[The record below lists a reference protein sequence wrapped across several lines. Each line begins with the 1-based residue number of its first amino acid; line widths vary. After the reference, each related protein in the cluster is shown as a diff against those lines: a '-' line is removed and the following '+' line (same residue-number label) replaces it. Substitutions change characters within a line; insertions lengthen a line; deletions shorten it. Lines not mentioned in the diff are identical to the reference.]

1 MRPRERR
8 SVRSSARP
16 VRVSV
21 EMQPQCDK
29 ITENVVDCALT
40 SSFKSTFKPHQYPQ
54 VKSGVSRRAALA
66 NGQQKVGA
74 VCGDDEVTMGSASKA
89 LYWCGKLRVL
99 VAATGLGLSLAA
111 CATVPA
117 ASGDLSAASPRYD
130 SARAPSATAAIQRG
144 GYKLGAP
151 YQAAGLW
158 YVPAED
164 PTYDETGLA
173 GAYGDNLQGK
183 FTANGELFDASIATG
198 AHATL
203 PMPAI
208 VEVTNLENG
217 RSLRVR
223 LNDRGANKPGRVID
237 LSRGATEQLGFSP
250 KGTAKVR
257 VRYVGPARLDH
268 PTEPLFLQAQYP
280 IQNQIKAP
288 PMRTQPPAAAPPA
301 PMPKTV
307 VASSSTGSAWA
318 SAEAAGAKGSYAVQA
333 GAFSDPARAEQV
345 AQTLAKA
352 GAAAVRPVQ
361 VSGRQLYRVV
371 VGSWIDQGAAD
382 AARAQVAEMGFGDA
396 RIIRAF

>member
-1 MRPRERR
+1 M
-8 SVRSSARP
+8 V
-16 VRVSV
+16 
-21 EMQPQCDK
+21 
-29 ITENVVDCALT
+29 
-40 SSFKSTFKPHQYPQ
+40 
-54 VKSGVSRRAALA
+54 
-66 NGQQKVGA
+66 
-74 VCGDDEVTMGSASKA
+74 SASKA
-89 LYWCGKLRVL
+89 LSWCGRVRVL
-99 VAATGLGLSLAA
+99 AVAGMLGFSLAA
-111 CATVPA
+111 CATAPA
-117 ASGDLSAASPRYD
+117 GPGGVALASPRYE
-130 SARAPSATAAIQRG
+130 SAPGRTAQVTQGA
-144 GYKLGAP
+144 YKLGAP

-173 GAYGDNLQGK
+173 GVYGDNLAGK
-183 FTANGELFDASIATG
+183 PTANGEIFDAHLATG

-217 RSLRVR
+217 RTVRVR

-237 LSRGATEQLGFSP
+237 LSRGASEQLGFSA

-268 PTEPLFLQAQYP
+268 PTQPLFVQADYP
-280 IQNQIKAP
+280 VPAKAA
-288 PMRTQPPAAAPPA
+288 PMQPQPAVSTPPASRPA
-301 PMPKTV
+301 TVV
-307 VASSSTGSAWA
+307 VASAASGSAWN
-318 SAEAAGAKGSYAVQA
+318 SVEAADAKGSYAVQA

-345 AQTLAKA
+345 AASLATA

-371 VGSWIDQGAAD
+371 VGSWIDHGSAD

-396 RIIRAF
+396 RVIRAF